1 MKNQP
6 EAFHVM
12 AKPAGPICNLDC
24 QYCFYLEKSDLFPQ
38 GTRFQMSDDIL
49 EAYIKQQ
56 FEAQEGS
63 EVIFTWQGGEPTLM
77 GLDFFRKVIALQK
90 KFSQGRTARN
100 AIQTNGVLLDDDW
113 GNFLHGENFLVGLS
127 IDGPEDI
134 HNMYRTDRTGKPTFD
149 RVMRGLDVLKNRN
162 VEFNTLSVVHRESAR
177 RPLEIYNFLKE
188 TGSQYLQFIPLVDR
202 ATGIKNQP
210 GGRTEIS
217 TVTEASVIPEDYGN
231 FLISIFDTWVRV
243 DVGSTFVQLFDV
255 ALGQWMGMPSGLCL
269 FSESCGDAVA
279 LEHNGDV
286 YSCDHFV
293 SPSYKLGNL
302 LNQSLGDLVR
312 SDSQRAFGRAKAD
325 TLPGYCLRC
334 PVKFA
339 CHGECPKNRFTLTP
353 DGDPGLNYLC
363 AAYRMFF
370 THINPFMRG
379 MAWLALNGRSP
390 AEIMDPA
397 LTGSL
402 PR

>member
-217 TVTEASVIPEDYGN
+217 TVTEASVIPEDYGK

-334 PVKFA
+334 PVNFA